1 MVRRWHVAVLAVLG
15 VLALACEGGAGA
27 GGGGGG
33 DPAPTASAKG
43 YPNSMAALG
52 DSISAGFGSCG
63 AYLVC
68 GRNSWSTG
76 TAEAVDS
83 HYRRIL
89 AKNSKIRGNVR
100 NFARPGA
107 EADALAGQA
116 ARAVDMKAQYVTVLI
131 GANDACADR
140 VTGMT
145 SVATFRAEVDRA
157 LDRLKAGLPKSR
169 ILVASIP
176 DVYRLWEMGRES
188 TQAVRVWDRLDICP
202 SMLANP
208 NSEADADEDRR
219 RAVRDRIDAYNDEL
233 RELCRG
239 YGKKCRWD
247 GGQVHQVRYGLD
259 RVNQVDYFHP
269 NLEGQADL
277 ADVTFPRRFNW

>member
-15 VLALACEGGAGA
+15 VLALACEGGAG

-33 DPAPTASAKG
+33 PEPTSTATAKG

-89 AKNSKIRGNVR
+89 AKNAKIRGNAR

-116 ARAVDMKAQYVTVLI
+116 ARAVDMKAQYVTILI

-145 SVATFRAEVDRA
+145 PVATFRTEVDRA

-176 DVYRLWEMGRES
+176 DVYRLWELGRES
-188 TQAVRVWDRLDICP
+188 TQAVRVWDRLDICL
-202 SMLANP
+202 SMLADP

-233 RELCRG
+233 REACRE

-269 NLEGQADL
+269 NLQGQAEL